1 VGRLY
6 VEQPHGLLRTHFGER
21 QHAIGCPGDKLT
33 QGVPFSQPPS
43 GCSPNEDRRAPLE
56 PRLAANL
63 MKHSTLRLW
72 SSAAILAAILAF
84 PLLGKVDVDK
94 LKPQGYLSDFAGV
107 VDGASRAEIEAYCS
121 HVDQALSIQIGVVTI
136 PTIEDEPIEDFGI
149 RMARHFQPGDAKTN
163 MGALM
168 ILVIQDHKSDIEIGR
183 GLEAYVNDGFAGG
196 VLRGMRPQLR
206 AGSYGPAILTGLHQM
221 ATEIARGKGIA
232 FEDVPP
238 TPERRQP
245 SGRRG
250 GGIPFGLIVF
260 GFFVLVWLLGL
271 GSRGGRGG
279 GAGSFL
285 TGMFLGSLFGGGRG
299 SSGWGGGGGFGGSG
313 GGGGGFGGFGGGGF
327 GGGGAN
333 SDW

>member
-1 VGRLY
+1 
-6 VEQPHGLLRTHFGER
+6 
-21 QHAIGCPGDKLT
+21 
-33 QGVPFSQPPS
+33 
-43 GCSPNEDRRAPLE
+43 
-56 PRLAANL
+56 
-63 MKHSTLRLW
+63 MKHSTLRAW
-72 SSAAILAAILAF
+72 FPAAIMAATLAF

-107 VDGASRAEIEAYCS
+107 VDEGSRAEIENYCL
-121 HVDQALSIQIGVVTI
+121 HVEQALSIQLGAVTI
-136 PTIEDEPIEDFGI
+136 PTIEDEPMEDFAI
-149 RMARHFQPGDAKTN
+149 RLARHFHPGDAKTSQ
-163 MGALM
+163 GALM
-168 ILVIQDHKSDIEIGR
+168 ILVIKDHKSDIEVGR

-196 VLRGMRPQLR
+196 ILRGMRPQLR
-206 AGSYGPAILTGLHQM
+206 AGAYGPAILAGLHQM
-221 ATEIARGKGIA
+221 AAEIARGKGIA

-238 TPERRQP
+238 TPARSQP
-245 SGRRG
+245 SGRR

-260 GFFVLVWLLGL
+260 GFFVIVWLLGL

-327 GGGGAN
+327 GGGGAS

>member
-1 VGRLY
+1 
-6 VEQPHGLLRTHFGER
+6 
-21 QHAIGCPGDKLT
+21 
-33 QGVPFSQPPS
+33 
-43 GCSPNEDRRAPLE
+43 
-56 PRLAANL
+56 
-63 MKHSTLRLW
+63 MKHSALRLC
-72 SSAAILAAILAF
+72 SSVAILLAILAG
-84 PLLGKVDVDK
+84 PLSAKVDVDK

-107 VDGASRAEIEAYCS
+107 VDGPSRGEIENYCS
-121 HVDQALSIQIGVVTI
+121 RVEKALSIQLGVVTI
-136 PTIEDEPIEDFGI
+136 PTIEDEPIEDFSI
-149 RMARHFQPGDAKTN
+149 RLARHFHPGDAKTSQ
-163 MGALM
+163 GALM

-196 VLRGMRPQLR
+196 ILRGMRPQLR
-206 AGSYGPAILTGLHQM
+206 SGAYGPAILTGLRQM
-221 ATEIARGKGIA
+221 AAEIARGKGIA
-232 FEDVPP
+232 FEDVPL
-238 TPERRQP
+238 TPARGQP
-245 SGRRG
+245 SGRRS

-260 GFFVLVWLLGL
+260 GFFVIVWLLGL

-299 SSGWGGGGGFGGSG
+299 SSGWGGGGGFGDSG

>member
-1 VGRLY
+1 
-6 VEQPHGLLRTHFGER
+6 
-21 QHAIGCPGDKLT
+21 
-33 QGVPFSQPPS
+33 
-43 GCSPNEDRRAPLE
+43 
-56 PRLAANL
+56 

-72 SSAAILAAILAF
+72 SSVAILAAILAF
-84 PLLGKVDVDK
+84 PLVAKVDVDK

-107 VDGASRAEIEAYCS
+107 VDDASRAEIESYCS
-121 HVDQALSIQIGVVTI
+121 HVEQALSIQLGVVTI
-136 PTIEDEPIEDFGI
+136 ASIEDEPIEDFSI
-149 RMARHFQPGDAKTN
+149 RMARHFQPGDPKTN
-163 MGALM
+163 QGALM
-168 ILVIQDHKSDIEIGR
+168 ILVTKDHKSDIEIGR

-221 ATEIARGKGIA
+221 ASEIARGKGIA
-232 FEDVPP
+232 FEDASPAP
-238 TPERRQP
+238 LPRQP

-250 GGIPFGLIVF
+250 ARIPFGLIVF